1 MTTATDI
8 VVRMGELA
16 VSADAG
22 ACLVTIGLGSC
33 IGVVLVDRIRRVAGL
48 AHVML
53 PQVRPGQADA
63 LPAAARGKYAD
74 LAVPALVDAMLAAG
88 ARRLGLQVAL
98 VGGAKMFGAGSGSLD
113 VGARNEAAVRDA
125 LDGRP
130 AARPRRRHGGR
141 QGQDRSGRGRIR
153 AGACAHGPTCR

>member
-1 MTTATDI
+1 M
-8 VVRMGELA
+8 
-16 VSADAG
+16 
-22 ACLVTIGLGSC
+22 
-33 IGVVLVDRIRRVAGL
+33 LVDRIRRVAGL

-53 PQVRPGQADA
+53 PQARAGQADG
-63 LPAAARGKYAD
+63 LPAATRGKYAD
-74 LAVPALVDAMLAAG
+74 LAVPALIDAMLAAG

-125 LDGRP
+125 LDRRP
-130 AARPRRRHGGR
+130 AARPRGRHRGR
-141 QGQDRSGRGRIR
+141 QGQDRPGGVGSR